1 MADVF
6 EQLEK
11 FFEEQIIGSHEK
23 KMDEVEKLSQR
34 FEKQERQLQQQEK
47 QIDDIYNDDPFGQ

>member
-1 MADVF
+1 MADFV

-23 KMDEVEKLSQR
+23 KMDEVEKLSHQ
-34 FEKQERQLQQQEK
+34 FEKHERQLQKQEK
-47 QIDDIYNDDPFGQ
+47 QIDDLYNDDPFGQ